1 MSKITKEL
9 KYAKFEYDEDKK
21 EFWITSD
28 PFSYPTGRNSLCLNK
43 AYAFSLMRFILR
55 ISQKNW
61 SNHNKNIDA
70 ILEEAEEENPNQL
83 NLFE

>member
-21 EFWITSD
+21 EFLITSD
-28 PFSYPTGRNSLCLNK
+28 PFCYPTGRNSLRLNK
-43 AYAFSLMRFILR
+43 TYAFSLMRFILR

-70 ILEEAEEENPNQL
+70 ILDEVEEENPNQL

>member
-21 EFWITSD
+21 EFRITSD
-28 PFSYPTGRNSLCLNK
+28 SFSYPTGRNSLCLSK
-43 AYAFSLMRFILR
+43 TYAFSLMRFILR

-70 ILEEAEEENPNQL
+70 ILDEVEEVNPNQL